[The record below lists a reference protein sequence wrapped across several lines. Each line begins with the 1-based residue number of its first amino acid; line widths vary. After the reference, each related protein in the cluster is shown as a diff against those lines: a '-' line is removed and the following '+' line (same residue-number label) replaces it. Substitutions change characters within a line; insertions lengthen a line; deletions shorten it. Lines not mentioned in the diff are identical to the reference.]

1 MGVIKAGIDAVRSNL
16 QDQWKDLIVCENMP
30 NNLLMMKKTTK
41 TGVIT
46 NGSVIRVMP
55 SQCAII
61 CQDGKI
67 LDIIVEEGDYLFDES
82 ASPSIFAGQFK
93 DTFEDILERF
103 QFGGASENQ
112 QEVYF
117 FNMKEIIDNKFGTA
131 TPIIYKDWSYML
143 PNKLTGEMLPIIIKL
158 KCHGNYTFKI
168 ENPMIFMKKI
178 SGTAEY
184 YQREQI
190 TEQIKSKVLETVQNV
205 LNELGTEKY
214 KIPVMELPGQI
225 NKIKQL
231 IKEKNFDEK
240 IKELGI
246 EITGLIIESIS
257 IDEESEQAINEYIL
271 SVNTD
276 MREGKIAAAYAEA
289 LKEAA
294 KNPNGNMNGYVGMGM
309 LNMNMGNGAINAI
322 LDKDKEENIICN
334 NCKAILSK
342 DSKFCHKCGAKL
354 D

>member
-1 MGVIKAGIDAVRSNL
+1 MGVIRAGIDAVGFNL
-16 QDQWKDLIVCENMP
+16 QDQWKDLIACENMP
-30 NNLLMMKKTTK
+30 NDLLMMKKTTE

-55 SQCAII
+55 SQCAVI
-61 CQDGKI
+61 CQNGKI
-67 LDIIVEEGDYLFDES
+67 LDIIAEEGDYLLDES

-93 DTFEDILERF
+93 DTFKDIWERF
-103 QFGGASENQ
+103 QFGGASEDQ

-117 FNMKEIIDNKFGTA
+117 FNMKEIVDNKFGTV

-143 PNKLTGEMLPIIIKL
+143 PNKITGEMLPIIIKV

-168 ENPMIFMKKI
+168 ENPMMFMEKI
-178 SGTAEY
+178 AGTADY

-190 TEQIKSKVLETVQNV
+190 TEQIKSEVLETLQNV
-205 LNELGTEKY
+205 LNELGTETY
-214 KIPVMELPGQI
+214 KIPVLELPSQI
-225 NKIKQL
+225 DEIKQL

-240 IKELGI
+240 LKERGI
-246 EITGLIIESIS
+246 EISGLVIESIS
-257 IDEESEQAINEYIL
+257 IDEESEEAINEYIL
-271 SVNTD
+271 SVNID

-294 KNPNGNMNGYVGMGM
+294 KNPNGAMNGFVGMGM
-309 LNMNMGNGAINAI
+309 LNMNMGNNAINAV
-322 LDKDKEENIICN
+322 LGKEENIVCN
-334 NCKAILSK
+334 NCKTVLNK
-342 DSKFCHKCGAKL
+342 DSKFCHKCGTKV